1 MIKKRIGLYFGSFN
15 PIHEGHIFVVQKA
28 LENGIKLIYYKQNKL
43 PNWITNKEDY
53 FSRSKLLIEY
63 IKHYENF

>member
-1 MIKKRIGLYFGSFN
+1 MNVEYDNRKYELCK
-15 PIHEGHIFVVQKA
+15 
-28 LENGIKLIYYKQNKL
+28 ENGIKLIYYKQNKL

>member
-1 MIKKRIGLYFGSFN
+1 MQR
-15 PIHEGHIFVVQKA
+15 
-28 LENGIKLIYYKQNKL
+28 NGIKLIYYKQNKL
-43 PNWITNKEDY
+43 PNWIINKEDY